1 MRKTA
6 TLLFSILLI
15 AMPACKKESVTLTQ
29 GQLTA
34 QRLLSDLSINSDTVY
49 NGYSVFVFD
58 LTTGNSISSGYVS
71 LKITTDGFITLYSQ
85 SNAATQFNL
94 ALLKTYRFVSQQTY
108 GSPVLNLS
116 LFY

>member
-1 MRKTA
+1 MKKTA
-6 TLLFSILLI
+6 ILLFSILLI
-15 AMPACKKESVTLTQ
+15 ATSACKKESVILTQ

-49 NGYSVFVFD
+49 NGYSIFVFD
-58 LTTGNSISSGYVS
+58 LSTGNSIGTGFVS

-108 GSPVLNLS
+108 GQPVLTLS
-116 LFY
+116 LYY